1 VAPLRGAARFR
12 VSFAQRRADAL
23 AAGAGRVY
31 PNTSSE
37 VLVPHPNRRAV
48 LAGAAATAAVAAT
61 ATWSTAMSAPKR
73 QPVIYLPHGGGPWPW
88 MQGHPLTSGTES
100 LRAYLEALPRSM
112 PEAPRAIL
120 AVTAHWEATVPTV
133 SSGARPGMYY
143 DYSGFPAHTYEIVWP
158 APGHPGLATRT
169 RELLAA
175 GGFSTAEDPNR
186 GYDHGT
192 FVPLAVAWPGAEVP
206 TVQLSLV
213 RGLDPET
220 HLRMGRALA
229 PLRDEGVLIVGSGMS
244 YHNMRGFGR
253 PEAAAAS
260 DAFDAWIG
268 ETTSSPR
275 AVREE
280 RLRRWSE
287 APAARA
293 CHPRE
298 EHLLPLM
305 VIAGAA
311 GDDVGAVPF
320 RDRILGTTVSA
331 AHFG

>member
-1 VAPLRGAARFR
+1 
-12 VSFAQRRADAL
+12 
-23 AAGAGRVY
+23 
-31 PNTSSE
+31 
-37 VLVPHPNRRAV
+37 VPHPNRRAV

-229 PLRDEGVLIVGSGMS
+229 PPARRGGADRRQRHELPQHARLRTPGSGRRLRRVRRLDRRDHLLPTRRPRGAPAPVVRGARRPRLPPPARSTS
-244 YHNMRGFGR
+244 YPSWSSRA
-253 PEAAAAS
+253 PP
-260 DAFDAWIG
+260 
-268 ETTSSPR
+268 ETTSAPCRS
-275 AVREE
+275 ATASSE
-280 RLRRWSE
+280 RPS
-287 APAARA
+287 APPTSADA
-293 CHPRE
+293 
-298 EHLLPLM
+298 
-305 VIAGAA
+305 AGATGRDA
-311 GDDVGAVPF
+311 VG
-320 RDRILGTTVSA
+320 
-331 AHFG
+331 